1 MTNIYKKFIDN
12 KKSELP
18 YIKLNFGESFT
29 GKFKGATPK
38 KNRWGKDVLSYAF
51 LDDEGRRK
59 EWDNGSPFIAESF
72 SQIAEG
78 TTVTLSCTTSDRL
91 DPEGNPY
98 KNYQIFVDGKEVT
111 AEPTVEQD

>member
-29 GKFKGATPK
+29 GKFKGAPPK
-38 KNRWGKDVLSYAF
+38 KNRWGKNVLSYAF

-59 EWDNGSPFIAESF
+59 EWDNGSPLSHSFLRPSSSKKAYERTSFPHLFFFGVAPLNFPVKLSPKFNFI
-72 SQIAEG
+72 
-78 TTVTLSCTTSDRL
+78 
-91 DPEGNPY
+91 
-98 KNYQIFVDGKEVT
+98 
-111 AEPTVEQD
+111 